1 MTQAAQPSQT
11 HPAAALPAQTQ
22 PGQAGHTRGVP
33 TTHARHRAGPAG
45 LPPLAGVPSVIIG
58 DTTTAALA
66 ARAMPEGGPM
76 IVGLV
81 LAGAGGEGE
90 RAAGLIGVPTLGSL
104 EALQGV
110 RENLG
115 VRVAIVCLPLDDHA
129 TIGRVRQ
136 AVHEA
141 GLEERF
147 VPPVVDLLR
156 RQPPVLVGLGG
167 PPEGG
172 AGVPGATMATAPVID
187 LQALIGRP
195 MRQTDEAP
203 LRELIEGQR
212 VLVTGAGGS
221 IGSELARLC
230 ARFAPSAMILM
241 ERAEN
246 ALFEI
251 DRRLAWA
258 HPELRRRALLHDVSD
273 RDGTRRVLMQERPQV
288 VFHTAAHKHVPLMED
303 HPAQA
308 IHNNLLGTA
317 ALVDAAIEAGA
328 DRVVLVSTDK
338 AVAPRSV
345 MGATKRL
352 AEAYGIAAD
361 QRARAEGRPT
371 RVAIVR
377 FGNVLGSAA
386 SVLRIWSAQLA
397 DGQPIT
403 ITDRRMTRFFM
414 TIGEAALLVAHAGA
428 LEPTDD
434 CGIFVLDMGEPV
446 QIATLAERFVRAHGL
461 TAVWDGVDVAPG
473 QHAIVQTGAR
483 PGEKLHE
490 ALVHQAEQLVPTDC
504 PGVLRLSGDT
514 DAIDGLAAARSLAS
528 AAASSDRAAVLA
540 ELRRWVPSLG
550 DSPDTQGPGG
560 AQTPR
565 DATPGDASGTRTG

>member
-1 MTQAAQPSQT
+1 MSQLAQSATPGAAPT
-11 HPAAALPAQTQ
+11 
-22 PGQAGHTRGVP
+22 P
-33 TTHARHRAGPAG
+33 TTRATARS
-45 LPPLAGVPSVIIG
+45 LLPLAGVPSVIIG
-58 DTTTAALA
+58 DATTAALA
-66 ARAMPEGGPM
+66 ARSIPEGGPM

-81 LAGAGGEGE
+81 LTGIGE
-90 RAAGLIGVPTLGSL
+90 RGHTGLIGVPTLGSL
-104 EALQGV
+104 EALENV
-110 RENLG
+110 RENMG
-115 VRVAIVCLPLDDHA
+115 VRVAIVSLPLDDHA
-129 TIGRVRQ
+129 GIARVRQ
-136 AVHEA
+136 AIQEA

-147 VPPVVDLLR
+147 LPPVVDLLK

-167 PPEGG
+167 PPDSR
-172 AGVPGATMATAPVID
+172 AGATMSTAPVID

-195 MRQTDEAP
+195 MRETDETP
-203 LRELIEGQR
+203 LRELIHGKR

-230 ARFAPSAMILM
+230 ARFSPASMILM

-258 HPELRRRALLHDVSD
+258 HPDVARRALLHDVAD
-273 RDGTRRVLMQERPQV
+273 RAGTRRLLGQERPQI

-308 IHNNLLGTA
+308 IANNAMGTA

-328 DRVVLVSTDK
+328 HRVVLVSTDK

-361 QRARAEGRPT
+361 ARSRAEGRPT
-371 RVAIVR
+371 RVSIVR

-386 SVLRIWSAQLA
+386 SVLRIWSAQVA
-397 DGQPIT
+397 EGQPIT

-428 LEPTDD
+428 LEPDEGSSD
-434 CGIFVLDMGEPV
+434 GGCGVYVLDMGEPV
-446 QIATLAERFVRAHGL
+446 EIATLAERFARAHGL
-461 TAVWDGVDVAPG
+461 DAAWTGGTTGPG
-473 QHAIVQTGAR
+473 QHPIIETGIR

-490 ALVHQAEQLVPTDC
+490 VLVHAAEELIETSC
-504 PGVLRLSGDT
+504 PGVLRLRDAGDGSGWP
-514 DAIDGLAAARSLAS
+514 DGFEALRSL
-528 AAASSDRAAVLA
+528 RAMPDPTNRDAVLA
-540 ELRRWVPSLG
+540 ELRRWIPSLG
-550 DSPDTQGPGG
+550 ESAGNH
-560 AQTPR
+560 
-565 DATPGDASGTRTG
+565 

>member
-1 MTQAAQPSQT
+1 
-11 HPAAALPAQTQ
+11 
-22 PGQAGHTRGVP
+22 
-33 TTHARHRAGPAG
+33 
-45 LPPLAGVPSVIIG
+45 
-58 DTTTAALA
+58 
-66 ARAMPEGGPM
+66 
-76 IVGLV
+76 
-81 LAGAGGEGE
+81 
-90 RAAGLIGVPTLGSL
+90 
-104 EALQGV
+104 
-110 RENLG
+110 LG
-115 VRVAIVCLPLDDHA
+115 VRVAIVSLPLDDHA
-129 TIGRVRQ
+129 TIARVRH
-136 AVHEA
+136 AIHEA

-147 VPPVVDLLR
+147 LPPVVDLLK

-167 PPEGG
+167 PPG
-172 AGVPGATMATAPVID
+172 AGGGATMATAPVID

-203 LRELIEGQR
+203 LRELIQGRR

-230 ARFAPSAMILM
+230 ARFSPAAMILM

-258 HPELRRRALLHDVSD
+258 HPETARRALLHDVAD
-273 RDGTRRVLMQERPQV
+273 REGTRRLLHQERPQV

-308 IHNNLLGTA
+308 IANNVLGTA
-317 ALVDAAIEAGA
+317 ALVEAAIDAGVH
-328 DRVVLVSTDK
+328 RVVLVSTDK

-361 QRARAEGRPT
+361 ARARAEGAPT

-386 SVLRIWSAQLA
+386 SVLRIWSAQVA
-397 DGQPIT
+397 EGQPIT
-403 ITDRRMTRFFM
+403 ITDRRMTRYFM

-428 LEPTDD
+428 LEPQGD
-434 CGIFVLDMGEPV
+434 CGVFVLDMGEPV
-446 QIATLAERFVRAHGL
+446 EIATLAERFSRAHGL
-461 TAVWDGVDVAPG
+461 EPVWNAGEAAPG
-473 QHAIVQTGAR
+473 QQAILETGIR

-490 ALVHQAEQLVPTDC
+490 ALVHAAEELVQTAC
-504 PGVLRLSGDT
+504 PGVLRLAGAGT
-514 DAIDGLAAARSLAS
+514 GPDGFAAA
-528 AAASSDRAAVLA
+528 AALETIADPSDRQAVLA

-550 DSPDTQGPGG
+550 VRPGG
-560 AQTPR
+560 
-565 DATPGDASGTRTG
+565 SGSP

>member
-1 MTQAAQPSQT
+1 MSQLAQSAT
-11 HPAAALPAQTQ
+11 
-22 PGQAGHTRGVP
+22 PGATPKATTR
-33 TTHARHRAGPAG
+33 ARPRG
-45 LPPLAGVPSVIIG
+45 LLPLAGVPSVIIG
-58 DTTTAALA
+58 DATTAALA
-66 ARAMPEGGPM
+66 ARSIPEGGPM

-81 LAGAGGEGE
+81 LTGIGEKGHT
-90 RAAGLIGVPTLGSL
+90 GLIGVPTLGSL
-104 EALQGV
+104 EALENA
-110 RENLG
+110 RENMG
-115 VRVAIVCLPLDDHA
+115 VRVAIVSLPLDDHA
-129 TIGRVRQ
+129 GIARVRHAIQ
-136 AVHEA
+136 EA

-147 VPPVVDLLR
+147 LPPVVDLLK

-167 PPEGG
+167 PPDSK
-172 AGVPGATMATAPVID
+172 AGATMSTAPVID

-195 MRQTDEAP
+195 MRETDEVP
-203 LRELIEGQR
+203 LRELIHGKR

-230 ARFAPSAMILM
+230 ARFSPASMILM

-258 HPELRRRALLHDVSD
+258 HPDLVRRALLHDVAD
-273 RDGTRRVLMQERPQV
+273 RAGTRRLLNQERPQI

-308 IHNNLLGTA
+308 IANNAMGTA

-328 DRVVLVSTDK
+328 HRVVLVSTDK

-361 QRARAEGRPT
+361 ARARKEGRPT
-371 RVAIVR
+371 RVSIVR

-386 SVLRIWSAQLA
+386 SVLRIWSAQVA
-397 DGQPIT
+397 EGQPIT

-428 LEPTDD
+428 LEPEESSPDG
-434 CGIFVLDMGEPV
+434 CGVYVLDMGEPV
-446 QIATLAERFVRAHGL
+446 EIATLAERFARAHGL
-461 TAVWDGVDVAPG
+461 EPAWNEVATGPG
-473 QHAIVQTGAR
+473 QHPNRQTILETGIR

-490 ALVHQAEQLVPTDC
+490 VLVHAAEELVETAC
-504 PGVLRLSGDT
+504 PGVLRLRDAGDGSGWP
-514 DAIDGLAAARSLAS
+514 DGFEALRSL
-528 AAASSDRAAVLA
+528 RAMPDPTNRDAVLA

-550 DSPDTQGPGG
+550 KDTGNH
-560 AQTPR
+560 
-565 DATPGDASGTRTG
+565 